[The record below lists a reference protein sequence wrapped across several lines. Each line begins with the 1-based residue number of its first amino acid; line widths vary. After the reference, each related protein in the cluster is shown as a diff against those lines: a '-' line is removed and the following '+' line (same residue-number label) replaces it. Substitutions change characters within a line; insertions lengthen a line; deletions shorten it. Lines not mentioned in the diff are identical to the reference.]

1 MNFKGLGLSTLAAA
15 ATLAVASITASPVE
29 AATFTYD
36 FSGGPLLPSVYNFS
50 GSAPLTS
57 VTANSGSVVWRPN
70 GLGIWQGG
78 LDSLQVDGLGINEV
92 LNFTFNQTV
101 KIISATFS
109 RVGVNVPFIDPNGKD
124 DFRLLVDGT
133 EVLAADIPGGNLL
146 DLGTGTYSFSP
157 SIAQGSTFGLGVIN
171 RGDDYLLTNLTVET
185 IPTPAMLPGLI
196 GMGVVVLRKRKGA
209 QAASE
214 QNC

>member
-1 MNFKGLGLSTLAAA
+1 MNFKGLGLSTLAAV

-36 FSGGPLLPSVYNFS
+36 FSGGPLIPSIYNFS

-78 LDSLQVDGLGINEV
+78 LDSLQVDGLDTNEI
-92 LNFTFNQTV
+92 LNLTFNQTV
-101 KIISATFS
+101 RIISATFS
-109 RVGVNVPFIDPNGKD
+109 RVGINVPILDRNGND
-124 DFRLLVDGT
+124 DFRLLVDEV
-133 EVLAADIPGGNLL
+133 EVLAADIPGGNLFDL
-146 DLGTGTYSFSP
+146 DTGTYTFSP
-157 SIAQGSTFGLGVIN
+157 LIAQGSTLGFGVIN

-196 GMGVVVLRKRKGA
+196 GMGVVALRKRKGA
-209 QAASE
+209 NAASE
-214 QNC
+214 QSC